1 MVINLESNFEQP
13 SIFNKESINFEL
25 TAMGKILILLKY
37 VFLIYSVDINELR
50 RHIHVT
56 HNVAGYKKSCKFW
69 LEPKIE
75 LDENK
80 TGDFSEI
87 ELKEIK
93 KLIEENKEIILKQLD
108 LFYAGKSV
116 KSIRK

>member
-1 MVINLESNFEQP
+1 
-13 SIFNKESINFEL
+13 
-25 TAMGKILILLKY
+25 MGKILILLKY

-69 LEPKIE
+69 LEPEIE

-80 TGDFSEI
+80 KGDFNEI
-87 ELKEIK
+87 KLREIK
-93 KLIEENKEIILKQLD
+93 KLIEENKGNYLE
-108 LFYAGKSV
+108 A
-116 KSIRK
+116 IRSFLCRQFS